1 MNQQIR
7 ADEAFESWLDEGPT
21 RMPAHLVD
29 SIVTQLEHTHQ
40 RKHLWLPGRERMN
53 RMMVA
58 VGGVAAVAVLAAV
71 GLYFVGHGG
80 GGIGGQA
87 TPAPTLTTTA
97 TPTLSATPP
106 GTPTPSP
113 TPAALPASGAVAPG
127 RYFADSSG
135 YRYTFTV
142 TGNGWTAGVN
152 PPDVVL
158 EKGSE
163 QSPDF
168 AAIWLWG
175 TADSTQLVWRTACA
189 WTGTSF
195 TPGPSVDDLASALA
209 GLSDSRRRSQRP
221 LP

>member
-1 MNQQIR
+1 MRDRR
-7 ADEAFESWLDEGPT
+7 ACLRTSST
-21 RMPAHLVD
+21 RSSPN
-29 SIVTQLEHTHQ
+29 SNTTHQ
-40 RKHLWLPGRERMN
+40 RKHLWLPGREQMN

-106 GTPTPSP
+106 GTPTLRP
-113 TPAALPASGAVAPG
+113 PAALPASGAVAPG

-163 QSPDF
+163 RSPTLPPF
-168 AAIWLWG
+168 G
-175 TADSTQLVWRTACA
+175 CGEQPT
-189 WTGTSF
+189 
-195 TPGPSVDDLASALA
+195 
-209 GLSDSRRRSQRP
+209 RRSSSGER
-221 LP
+221 LAVDRHLIHTWAIS